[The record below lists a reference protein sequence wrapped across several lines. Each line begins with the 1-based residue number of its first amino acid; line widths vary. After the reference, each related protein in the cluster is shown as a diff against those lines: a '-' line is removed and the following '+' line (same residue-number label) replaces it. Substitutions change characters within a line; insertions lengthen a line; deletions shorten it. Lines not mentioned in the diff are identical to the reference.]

1 MTAGALC
8 IVACLGSFLTLFGA
22 KLPFL
27 VLFGEFLGE
36 HSGGFSSKERGG
48 YFSFPQLLR
57 QKKSATKPSIPVV
70 MWLKDFPFKC
80 LFLDPG
86 DNGFK
91 CQAVLGLFSN

>member
-8 IVACLGSFLTLFGA
+8 IVACLGSFLTLVGA

-36 HSGGFSSKERGG
+36 HSCGFSSKGRGG
-48 YFSFPQLLR
+48 YFSFPQ
-57 QKKSATKPSIPVV
+57 KNSATKPSIPVV